1 MELTAEQIQALKK
14 EIEGIWTHLDRL
26 EKQAE
31 KEKQTNDRFSSSANE
46 TIQMLERMKQKVDT
60 WEQESGLTASD
71 DLNQKIDDVLIHANV
86 KEALEKLKQQ
96 LGIR

>member
-1 MELTAEQIQALKK
+1 
-14 EIEGIWTHLDRL
+14 
-26 EKQAE
+26 
-31 KEKQTNDRFSSSANE
+31 
-46 TIQMLERMKQKVDT
+46 MKQKVDT